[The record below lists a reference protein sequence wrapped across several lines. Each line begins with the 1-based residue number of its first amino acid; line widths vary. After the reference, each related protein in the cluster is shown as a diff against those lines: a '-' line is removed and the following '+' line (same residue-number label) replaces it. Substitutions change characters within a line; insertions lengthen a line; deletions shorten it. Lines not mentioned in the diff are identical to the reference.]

1 MPQSKF
7 GQGYQVELKAKTVDR
22 EDEDYKYIVAQL
34 YRTVRQQVDDE
45 AANVRSD
52 DDVLFLAQTA
62 LQSLTGDDYLS
73 SMLMADEIRILLSK
87 NSDSP
92 LGFSLDELASFA
104 TMELR
109 IRNLNS
115 YVSETYPNSMV
126 RERQDNKVRY
136 EVGNSHRI
144 ATIFASI
151 EESKKRLMIADY
163 GVSQTSLEQVFNMK
177 TAESEQHS
185 STCDT
190 AFHRHD
196 IS

>member
-1 MPQSKF
+1 
-7 GQGYQVELKAKTVDR
+7 VELKVKTVDR

-34 YRTVRQQVDDE
+34 YRTVRQQADDE
-45 AANVRSD
+45 ALIFRSD

-151 EESKKRLMIADY
+151 EESKKTLMIADY

-177 TAESEQHS
+177 VAESEQHS
-185 STCDT
+185 STCGT
-190 AFHRHD
+190 AFHRRD